1 MKSSRSVSLVV
12 PMYNEEESVG
22 HFLDVAIP
30 ALEAH
35 AGDWEIV
42 LVDDGSK
49 DRTGEIARAR
59 AAAEPRIRVLS
70 HEKNRG
76 LGGTLRTGFA
86 AAQKEWILYSDC
98 DLPWDLDEAGR
109 LFRAA
114 EITGCD
120 VVAAFRHDRKQE
132 GIGRAVY
139 SFVYN
144 GLVQTL
150 FGLGLWLPIGV
161 VGVLLLISG
170 PSMIL
175 ASIKL
180 RRRNLGPLLDA
191 NGWAINTKA
200 KINIP
205 FGTALTQ
212 LAAPPPGTASALSDP
227 FADRKR
233 RWPIVLGVLV
243 LAAAAALALWLLGVL
258 DAWLPEILRRAGG

>member
-1 MKSSRSVSLVV
+1 MKSRRSVSLVV

-49 DRTGEIARAR
+49 DRTGELARVR

-86 AAQKEWILYSDC
+86 AAEKEWILYSDC
-98 DLPWDLDEAGR
+98 DLPWDLDETGR

-132 GIGRAVY
+132 GLGRAVY

-150 FGLGLWLPIGV
+150 FGLGLRDVNFACKLFRRSLLSGLALRSEGSFIDVELLARCRSRGAGIQQ
-161 VGVLLLISG
+161 VGLDYFPRTRGASTLSSPGTILRILREMSG
-170 PSMIL
+170 L
-175 ASIKL
+175 FFDL
-180 RRRNLGPLLDA
+180 RRGRAP
-191 NGWAINTKA
+191 
-200 KINIP
+200 
-205 FGTALTQ
+205 
-212 LAAPPPGTASALSDP
+212 AA
-227 FADRKR
+227 
-233 RWPIVLGVLV
+233 
-243 LAAAAALALWLLGVL
+243 
-258 DAWLPEILRRAGG
+258 

>member
-1 MKSSRSVSLVV
+1 MKTSRSVSLVV

-86 AAQKEWILYSDC
+86 AAEKEWILYSDC
-98 DLPWDLDEAGR
+98 DLPWDRDEAGR

-150 FGLGLWLPIGV
+150 FGLGLRDVNFACKLFRRSLLSGLALKSEGSFIDVELLARCRSRGAGIQQ
-161 VGVLLLISG
+161 VGLDYFPRTRGASTLSSPGTILRILREMSG
-170 PSMIL
+170 L
-175 ASIKL
+175 FFDL
-180 RRRNLGPLLDA
+180 RRGRAP
-191 NGWAINTKA
+191 
-200 KINIP
+200 
-205 FGTALTQ
+205 
-212 LAAPPPGTASALSDP
+212 AA
-227 FADRKR
+227 
-233 RWPIVLGVLV
+233 
-243 LAAAAALALWLLGVL
+243 
-258 DAWLPEILRRAGG
+258 